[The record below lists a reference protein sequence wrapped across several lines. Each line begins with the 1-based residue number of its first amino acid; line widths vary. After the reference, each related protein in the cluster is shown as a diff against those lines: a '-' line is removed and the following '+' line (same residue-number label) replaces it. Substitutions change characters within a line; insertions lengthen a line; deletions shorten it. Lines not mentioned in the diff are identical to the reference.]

1 MADAKDRKPEP
12 IMFSVTEKEKKLI
25 EYTRN
30 IEWGEIHVFIQD
42 KEPVRVEKTT
52 TSTKL

>member
-1 MADAKDRKPEP
+1 MADAKVPKKEL
-12 IMFSVTEKEKKLI
+12 IVLSVTEKEKNLI

-30 IEWGEIHVFIQD
+30 IEWGEIHVFVQNG
-42 KEPVRVEKTT
+42 EPVRVEKTT